1 MIDEKLNKHQKEIKI
16 TKRVS
21 KFEYLWN
28 SYTYDGDMED
38 EDVLSLVFK
47 EDDELLDLVKD
58 VYNFAVDTHKE
69 RN

>member
-1 MIDEKLNKHQKEIKI
+1 MIDEKLNKYQKEI
-16 TKRVS
+16 TERVS

-38 EDVLSLVFK
+38 EDVLSLVF
-47 EDDELLDLVKD
+47 EEYDELLDLVKD